1 MSGSSS
7 FKYVCF
13 SLCLYLALNGNNVAI
28 QGAPN
33 GAPRLACGD
42 MTPQHGVDPQ
52 TSVSPY
58 ATTPSSASIAQ
69 GSKVTLTLAP
79 IDSVDTFKGFLV
91 IGFDNANQAGGPIG
105 SFSAIS
111 EGQTLDCPGV
121 NAMNAATHMSNA
133 NKTSVTMDWTAPA
146 GFVGTVLFKTS
157 YVQQVDLFWV
167 ATPATSLVTVA

>member
-58 ATTPSSASIAQ
+58 ATTPSSVRLFSYFFLPFTFFKLFGKWIFKWIF
-69 GSKVTLTLAP
+69 SYLLVYDCMYRRLSLKVLKWHWRWLRSTQLTHLKVFIETKKMINQLQMKIC
-79 IDSVDTFKGFLV
+79 IDLNLTK
-91 IGFDNANQAGGPIG
+91 NR
-105 SFSAIS
+105 IS
-111 EGQTLDCPGV
+111 SHTE
-121 NAMNAATHMSNA
+121 
-133 NKTSVTMDWTAPA
+133 
-146 GFVGTVLFKTS
+146 
-157 YVQQVDLFWV
+157 
-167 ATPATSLVTVA
+167 